1 MIIKRGMAEI
11 VQVLSEDE
19 ENNKLSW
26 KKVLKDKVKKEV
38 FKESEKVN
46 KIGEK

>member
-1 MIIKRGMAEI
+1 MIIKRGRAEI

-19 ENNKLSW
+19 DNKNW
-26 KKVLKDKVKKEV
+26 KKVSEDKVKKEV
-38 FKESEKVN
+38 SKESEKVN